1 MPKLTTT
8 TGTIDD
14 FGVVVDRH
22 DDLDGFTAS
31 FLEVRETQ
39 DMTGMLASLPGG
51 HCSCPHWGY
60 VIKGRWT
67 VKYADREEVFDA
79 GDAFYMSPGHV
90 PTEIVAGTET
100 VMFSPADELK
110 ATDAAIT
117 AFLQAQGAAS

>member
-1 MPKLTTT
+1 MPNFSASTAAEVE
-8 TGTIDD
+8 D

-22 DDLDGFTAS
+22 QDLGSQTVG

-39 DMTGMLASLPGG
+39 DMTGMLAGLPGG
-51 HCSCPHWGY
+51 QCQCPHWGY

-67 VKYADREEVFDA
+67 VKYSDREEVFEA

-90 PTEIVAGTET
+90 PTEIIAGTET

-110 ATDAAIT
+110 ATDNAIR
-117 AFLQAQGAAS
+117 AFMQAQTS